1 MTAVRLVPHHPQTP
15 QARVHQVLTSLIYR
29 IGVREAGRLMG
40 CDDDTIRRRLAT
52 GHLNSFGPDDLIQL
66 KKRERDEFGTRELH
80 DAETDA
86 IYGKAP
92 MVVEIN
98 LGAVLHREISEDAG
112 IIGRASRIMADGKVD
127 AKDLP
132 ELEALVPELQ
142 AHMEHVQELEAGV
155 RRKVESLKAV
165 RS

>member
-1 MTAVRLVPHHPQTP
+1 MSSVRLMAHHPETP
-15 QARVHQVLTSLIYR
+15 QARVHQVLRTLIYR
-29 IGVREAGRLMG
+29 IGVRETARMLD
-40 CDDDTIRRRLAT
+40 CDEDTVRNRLAT
-52 GHLNSFGPDDLIQL
+52 GNLNAFGCDSLIRL

-92 MVVEIN
+92 VIMEIN

-112 IIGRASRIMADGKVD
+112 IIGRASKIMADGKVD

-142 AHMEHVQELEAGV
+142 SHMEHVQELEASV

>member
-1 MTAVRLVPHHPQTP
+1 MTAVRLAPHHPETP
-15 QARVHQVLTSLIYR
+15 QARVHTVLRALIYR
-29 IGVREAGRLMG
+29 IGVRETGRLIG
-40 CDDDTIRRRLAT
+40 CDEDTVGRRLAT

-92 MVVEIN
+92 VTSEIN
-98 LGAVLHREISEDAG
+98 LGAVLHREISEDAS

-127 AKDLP
+127 AKDLAD
-132 ELEALVPELQ
+132 LEALVPELQ
-142 AHMEHVQELEAGV
+142 AHMEHVQELETSV
-155 RRKVESLKAV
+155 RRKVEALKAGL
-165 RS
+165 R